1 MTLPVKIEV
10 TSRYLGK
17 QDQPRNTQVFVFSY
31 TVNITNNR
39 PQAVKLLSRYWL
51 ITNGD
56 GEKIEVHGDGVI
68 GEQPI
73 IEPNQTYSYTSASML
88 KTKVGTMEGYYRFKN
103 AFQSG
108 VNNTNE
114 RAEDGEDKCDT
125 KAPPEFNA
133 PIPVFS
139 LAVPNSLH

>member
-1 MTLPVKIEV
+1 MNLPVKIDV
-10 TSRYLGK
+10 TSKYLGK
-17 QDQPRNTQVFVFSY
+17 QDKPKNTQVFVFSY
-31 TVNITNNR
+31 TVNITNNSAK
-39 PQAVKLLSRYWL
+39 AVKLLSRYWL

-56 GEKIEVHGDGVI
+56 GEKVEVQGDGVV

-88 KTKVGTMEGYYRFKN
+88 KTEVGTMEGYYRF
-103 AFQSG
+103 
-108 VNNTNE
+108 
-114 RAEDGEDKCDT
+114 EDITQE
-125 KAPPEFNA
+125 ANPETQIVPAFNA